1 MGTETRNKS
10 LHTWTT
16 YFDQNL
22 KAVQWKMLVLS
33 TNGSR
38 TIKYPNKIS
47 FDPYLAPCIIP

>member
-38 TIKYPNKIS
+38 TIKYPNKKNN
-47 FDPYLAPCIIP
+47 L